1 MKDEIKKEIL
11 DLLSGMNITS
21 EEMNYLDTYI
31 KATLEKYDS
40 LMSTHMS
47 VVNDKDKLA
56 SFQKEIVKV
65 LKLER

>member
-31 KATLEKYDS
+31 KETLEKYDS
-40 LMSTHMS
+40 LMSMHMS

>member
-31 KATLEKYDS
+31 KETLEKYDS